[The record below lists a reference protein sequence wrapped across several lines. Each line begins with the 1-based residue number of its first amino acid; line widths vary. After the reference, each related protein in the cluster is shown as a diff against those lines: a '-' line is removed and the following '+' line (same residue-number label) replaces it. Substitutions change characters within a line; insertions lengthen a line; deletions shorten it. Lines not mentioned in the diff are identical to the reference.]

1 MILCRDSLGLNYQS
15 LIPLAVSAVLG
26 CRSRS
31 DLDIWTSEDLDSLR
45 LGTVLID
52 LVDLYSNYIQTS
64 TFVTIGIRLASVSV
78 SLFVLLSC

>member
-31 DLDIWTSEDLDSLR
+31 DLDIWTSEGLDSLR

-52 LVDLYSNYIQTS
+52 LVDFIRTIQTS
-64 TFVTIGIRLASVSV
+64 TFVTIGFRLASVSV
-78 SLFVLLSC
+78 SLFDLLSC

>member
-15 LIPLAVSAVLG
+15 LIPLTVSAVLG
-26 CRSRS
+26 CRSPS

-52 LVDLYSNYIQTS
+52 LVDLYSNYTN
-64 TFVTIGIRLASVSV
+64 
-78 SLFVLLSC
+78 